1 MIIAM
6 MMNLLSGAMV
16 IINVKFK
23 SKSKRR
29 TPVRYLVSRFCD
41 GLVHVGRRE
50 EALEVTEGCVLSKK
64 E

>member
-1 MIIAM
+1 MIITM
-6 MMNLLSGAMV
+6 MMKLLSGAMV
-16 IINVKFK
+16 IINVMFK

-29 TPVRYLVSRFCD
+29 TPVRCLASRLCD